1 MAFHSVLHVG
11 TFRAM
16 AGLQLSSIV
25 GVRYMTHDGG
35 NPVQHRRRAYTE
47 PRRLAPRR
55 RERPVVDAP
64 LGIAIRVFIIA
75 IVAAF
80 LLVPAHARAGDL
92 NGSASLASQLVDRG
106 LAITSPTPVLQGGVA
121 WTTPSGWSLGLSG
134 GIELRS
140 PGHVSESVARVA
152 HAWTLSGN
160 WRMQADM
167 VYYHYTGRLHANVY
181 EPGVYWVYRD
191 VLTFGLSA
199 VHVAGADEHTLH
211 PAADL
216 NFRWPL
222 AGGFSFSGGVGIARY
237 AVPYGSARYERY
249 RTGYYRYGEAGL
261 LWRHGAWQIELD
273 RVAIDSGSRLYL
285 RRYAA
290 SPWLVILS
298 RSF

>member
-1 MAFHSVLHVG
+1 
-11 TFRAM
+11 
-16 AGLQLSSIV
+16 
-25 GVRYMTHDGG
+25 MTHDGG
-35 NPVQHRRRAYTE
+35 NPFRHCHRVDTE
-47 PRRLAPRR
+47 SRGKTTRHRW
-55 RERPVVDAP
+55 RPAAGTLP
-64 LGIAIRVFIIA
+64 GIAGRVFLVA
-75 IVAAF
+75 VAATF
-80 LLVPAHARAGDL
+80 PLVPAHAGDL
-92 NGSASLASQLVDRG
+92 GGSASLASQLVDRG

-140 PGHVSESVARVA
+140 PGHVAESVARVA

-167 VYYHYTGRLHANVY
+167 VYYHYAGRLHASVY

-191 VLTFGLSA
+191 VLTFGLSI
-199 VHVAGADEHTLH
+199 VHVAGANEHGPH

-222 AGGFSFSGGVGIARY
+222 AGGFSLSGGLGIARY
-237 AVPYGSARYERY
+237 AVPYDSPRNERY
-249 RTGYYRYGEAGL
+249 RMGYYRYGEAGL
-261 LWRHGAWQIELD
+261 LWRHGPWQAEID
-273 RVAIDSGSRLYL
+273 RVAIDSGSRRYL